1 MSIYNYLILSITCP
15 RCGSEEEMEA
25 EFRFGLRELTR
36 YHIGDQLRWD
46 GTGIRTPRTRPEG
59 GNYNDE
65 AYVVCP
71 KCNRDFWLN
80 ISVKQDIIVSATPAP
95 DKQPYIHDE

>member
-1 MSIYNYLILSITCP
+1 MSIYNYLLLSIHCP

-25 EFRFGLRELTR
+25 EFRFGLRELER
-36 YHIGDQLRWD
+36 YRIGEQLRWD
-46 GTGIRTPRTRPEG
+46 GMGTRTPRIRPKDG
-59 GNYNDE
+59 DYKGE

-80 ISVKQDIIVSATPAP
+80 VSVEKDVITSATPVLG
-95 DKQPYIHDE
+95 KQPYIPD